1 METTKA
7 VEKDKAK
14 STISEKKIKVKLTYP
29 ENVPEPIR
37 QEKINRIYDTL
48 AKHIAE

>member
-14 STISEKKIKVKLTYP
+14 STISDKKIKVKLTYP

-37 QEKINRIYDTL
+37 VEKNNRIYDIL
-48 AKHIAE
+48 AKHIGE

>member
-14 STISEKKIKVKLTYP
+14 NTISDKKIKVKVTYP

-37 QEKINRIYDTL
+37 AQKINRIYDIL